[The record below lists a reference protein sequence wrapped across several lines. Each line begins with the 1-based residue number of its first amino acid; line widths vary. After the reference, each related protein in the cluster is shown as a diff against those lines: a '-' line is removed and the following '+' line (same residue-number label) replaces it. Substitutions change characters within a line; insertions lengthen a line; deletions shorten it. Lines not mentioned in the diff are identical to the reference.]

1 MTLLYSLLGWTMLAG
16 VLVMLAL
23 LPLQGW
29 QAQIYESMQDE
40 KLSAMDQRMRL
51 TTEVLGSMKIV
62 KVLLWRRLYNEL
74 TNIALLN
81 KGN

>member
-16 VLVMLAL
+16 VLAMLAL

-62 KVLLWRRLYNEL
+62 KVHYCKRL
-74 TNIALLN
+74 NIALIN
-81 KGN
+81 